1 MQIKKQQSK
10 MFIKSHIFTSIF
22 LRLTRTNISLF
33 TTRVLL
39 SVIIKIT
46 TIPDDSKLSN
56 LMPQLTL
63 GGKSGSVLVD
73 KNSANRYRSTPYFL
87 FLKSEFLSQI
97 KIFLTMNDE
106 KSFCQNV
113 DKTFR
118 FVFNISRENWL
129 VSSNKKNSFILYFL
143 RNAI

>member
-1 MQIKKQQSK
+1 MA
-10 MFIKSHIFTSIF
+10 F
-22 LRLTRTNISLF
+22 LRKLPSTAQTMYICSTVSTLRIQI
-33 TTRVLL
+33 LL
-39 SVIIKIT
+39 SIEDGYEILSWILISKIIWMFKST
-46 TIPDDSKLSN
+46 TYL
-56 LMPQLTL
+56 
-63 GGKSGSVLVD
+63 KSGSELVD
-73 KNSANRYRSTPYFL
+73 KNSANRYRSTPYLL

-97 KIFLTMNDE
+97 KNFLLMNNE

>member
-1 MQIKKQQSK
+1 

-39 SVIIKIT
+39 SIIIKIT

-63 GGKSGSVLVD
+63 RGKSGSVLVD

-87 FLKSEFLSQI
+87 EFLSQI
-97 KIFLTMNDE
+97 KKFFIMNNE

-129 VSSNKKNSFILYFL
+129 VSSNKKKIPSSCIF
-143 RNAI
+143 